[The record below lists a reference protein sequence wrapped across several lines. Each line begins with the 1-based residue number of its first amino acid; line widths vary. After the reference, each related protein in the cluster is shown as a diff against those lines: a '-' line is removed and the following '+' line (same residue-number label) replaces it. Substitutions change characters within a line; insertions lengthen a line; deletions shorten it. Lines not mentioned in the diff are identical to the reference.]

1 MPSPLFSS
9 AGTGPSRSPIPVR
22 MKKWLRW
29 HQRSPRQTGACLLFP
44 SSETK
49 SGSGAWKHRRHRAA
63 GKVQQPGTRW
73 LFGNKVPRPLTTAIL
88 HGAAHAGERGERV
101 SARQHPTS
109 IPPASYQHPTGIPQ
123 LRRARDPSHT
133 PVGDTSRHRQGC
145 SRGKTRAQEQ
155 AKQERRSIR
164 SNKLLNFHPCPK
176 HLFVSASPGC
186 GRWYKAV

>member
-1 MPSPLFSS
+1 MAAMASALPKTDGSVSFVSFQRDKERERCMEAQAPPGCRKSS
-9 AGTGPSRSPIPVR
+9 AARNQVAVRKQSAKTTHHSNTSRRST
-22 MKKWLRW
+22 RW
-29 HQRSPRQTGACLLFP
+29 RAGRACLC
-44 SSETK
+44 
-49 SGSGAWKHRRHRAA
+49 
-63 GKVQQPGTRW
+63 
-73 LFGNKVPRPLTTAIL
+73 
-88 HGAAHAGERGERV
+88 
-101 SARQHPTS
+101 
-109 IPPASYQHPTGIPQ
+109 PPASHQHPTGIPQ

-186 GRWYKAV
+186 GRWYKDV